1 MPPVDT
7 LLTVAVLAFVGV
19 RLVGGLRTAR
29 SASGRRAVLEIVR
42 GIRFRHV
49 WPVPLVLAAVIAV
62 ATALMQVPG
71 LDWGWW
77 TWLGGDGN
85 PVFGTSQATAGTM
98 LEWLVPLVFMCL
110 LLPALPLFAQAEERM
125 FRLGAE
131 RWSTWRRVAKAVQFG
146 LVHALIG
153 IPIGAALA
161 LSVGGGYFTIAYLRA
176 WKAAGSPRAAMLE
189 STRAHTCYNAVII
202 ALVGVG
208 LTLDALL

>member
-1 MPPVDT
+1 MPSLDGLVT
-7 LLTVAVLAFVGV
+7 LAVLAFVGV

-29 SASGRRAVLEIVR
+29 SASGRRAVVEIVR
-42 GIRFRHV
+42 GVRLRHV
-49 WPVPLVLAAVIAV
+49 WPVPFVLAAVIMV
-62 ATALMQVPG
+62 ATALMRVPG

-85 PVFGTSQATAGTM
+85 PVFGTSQATAGTV
-98 LEWLVPLVFMCL
+98 LEWLVPLVFVCL

-125 FRLGAE
+125 FRSGAE
-131 RWSTWRRVAKAVQFG
+131 HQSNPRRAAKALQFG

-161 LSVGGGYFTIAYLRA
+161 LALGGAYFTVVYLRA
-176 WKAAGSPRAAMLE
+176 WRSTGSARAALLE

-202 ALVGVG
+202 ALVGIG
-208 LTLDALL
+208 LALDAIL